1 MASMAYDW
9 TATSGMSLLKRAV
22 DIDFVAQQLKTTSAD
37 FAGNNETSFNVAKF
51 ATDLDL
57 QDI

>member
-9 TATSGMSLLKRAV
+9 TATSGMSQRTV
-22 DIDFVAQQLKTTSAD
+22 DIDFVALQLKTTSAD
-37 FAGNNETSFNVAKF
+37 FAGNNETSFYVAKF

-57 QDI
+57 QVI

>member
-1 MASMAYDW
+1 MAYDW
-9 TATSGMSLLKRAV
+9 TATSGMSLLKRTV
-22 DIDFVAQQLKTTSAD
+22 DIDFVVLQLKTTSAD
-37 FAGNNETSFNVAKF
+37 FAGNNETSFYVAKF

>member
-1 MASMAYDW
+1 MAYDW

>member
-1 MASMAYDW
+1 MI
-9 TATSGMSLLKRAV
+9 GQLLQECLV
-22 DIDFVAQQLKTTSAD
+22 DIDFVALQLKTTSAD
-37 FAGNNETSFNVAKF
+37 FAGNNETSFYEAKF

>member
-1 MASMAYDW
+1 MAYDW
-9 TATSGMSLLKRAV
+9 TATSGMSLLKRTV
-22 DIDFVAQQLKTTSAD
+22 DIDFAALQLKTTSAD
-37 FAGNNETSFNVAKF
+37 FAGNNETSFYEAKF

>member
-1 MASMAYDW
+1 MASKAYDW
-9 TATSGMSLLKRAV
+9 TATSGRSLLKRTV
-22 DIDFVAQQLKTTSAD
+22 DIDFVALQLKTTSAD
-37 FAGNNETSFNVAKF
+37 FAGNNETSFYVAKF